1 MVTTDKLS
9 KTSPHMS
16 NRTKLGLA
24 IIILFTI
31 AGSIVTFGVLTTSQ
45 VLALPGTITVA
56 PIINENIT
64 ISASTSLDYQ
74 FKVPPDVTNTWI
86 SGTFTAQGGTTND
99 IKVYIFDNT
108 NFNNYN
114 TGQNFTA
121 LYQSGL
127 TSNSTISVNNISN
140 GSYYLVL
147 DNECSTSQKTVNI
160 SAYTAPTSV
169 DITSWF

>member
-1 MVTTDKLS
+1 
-9 KTSPHMS
+9 MS
-16 NRTKLGLA
+16 NQTKLGLA

-31 AGSIVTFGVLTTSQ
+31 TGSIITLGILTETPC
-45 VLALPGTITVA
+45 LALPGTITVT
-56 PIINENIT
+56 PIIYENVT
-64 ISASTSLDYQ
+64 ISAKTSLDYQ

-121 LYQSGL
+121 IYQSGQ

-147 DNECSTSQKTVNI
+147 DNEFSTSQKTINI
-160 SAYTAPTSV
+160 SAYTTPSAYTAP
-169 DITSWF
+169 WF